1 MGKMSQLNAM
11 LNDGASTNQIAD
23 WIFSLRVQRGED
35 INEDTEY
42 LCLLL
47 AKKFKMEHDAMQNLR
62 RYKDE

>member
-11 LNDGASTNQIAD
+11 LNEGASSNQIAD

-42 LCLLL
+42 FCLLL
-47 AKKFKMEHDAMQNLR
+47 AKKFKMEHEAMQNLR
-62 RYKDE
+62 RNKDV